1 VPASAPFG
9 AFAGEGNQPS
19 PRRISMIEW
28 QEEWI
33 DKCIEALYKDYRLE
47 LLYSVGAASGTAL
60 LLESRSMDLFENI
73 EGWFSNYPA
82 IITAFG
88 NLFATTKPGYQFDSE
103 AAMER
108 LIAEY
113 RNSLEA
119 VKPHIIEVFKEN

>member
-1 VPASAPFG
+1 
-9 AFAGEGNQPS
+9 
-19 PRRISMIEW
+19 MIEW